1 MASSNGGRFRELLKK
16 YGKVALGVHFSVSAA
31 SITGLYIA
39 IKNNVDVESLLHKVG
54 MSGVSTKDEQQQQ
67 LHPPPTET
75 LDEFVIEERP
85 SSENQQPTLQKRNR
99 TAELAATSGG
109 ALALAVLCNKALFPI
124 RVPITIA
131 LTPPVARFLARRR
144 IIKNNVWPLLLFFS
158 LFHTL
163 FFLFTE
169 KGMWKLWFNVVSTQN
184 GFWKLI
190 LLEYGK
196 KLFLGWR
203 TETRF
208 LGGLGFGYRGED
220 DEFVRCDWAVLKGLV
235 PTRFWLGILAII
247 WHLHYLVL

>member
-75 LDEFVIEERP
+75 LDEF
-85 SSENQQPTLQKRNR
+85 KRNR

-144 IIKNNVWPLLLFFS
+144 IIKNNCNELL
-158 LFHTL
+158 
-163 FFLFTE
+163 
-169 KGMWKLWFNVVSTQN
+169 KGYKQRHLNQSIYCLGM
-184 GFWKLI
+184 
-190 LLEYGK
+190 
-196 KLFLGWR
+196 LFL
-203 TETRF
+203 TIRF
-208 LGGLGFGYRGED
+208 
-220 DEFVRCDWAVLKGLV
+220 DENSKIQCECERICKYSFSN
-235 PTRFWLGILAII
+235 
-247 WHLHYLVL
+247 